1 MKMKFT
7 MRVIAS
13 AVMLMSASAMAAPG
27 VTSNGY
33 FRAGIGAAGDGR
45 TTSCFG
51 LGPAKYRL
59 GNECDNY
66 AEIGVDA
73 ELPTMSNG
81 TVWKMHTMLA
91 SDGSYALN
99 NGITDDSTKVKWSQM
114 YASGHNLGTGVLQG
128 ASIWVGRRYYDRPD
142 IHILDYKYL
151 NGDGDGAGIENLDL
165 GFAKLSY
172 ALERTANNW
181 NGGSQSSKT
190 DTNYY
195 SNLFRLDGI
204 KLHTDGY
211 LTGIAGF
218 TKGVGSRDG
227 AYQAPNGWYLGGL
240 YDAKVFDLNA
250 WHRLGLQYGKG
261 SNANGQFGQVRAG
274 WGSDPVRKEDS
285 TLQIFDSVN
294 YTSADGHWTML
305 GTVLFRKDKFE
316 AGHYTDFAG
325 TGKVWDEWKDQQW
338 LTIGARPHYHFNE
351 IWGAV
356 TEIGWTQMKYKK
368 VAGGNVTQNLTKATV
383 ALTAA
388 AGRSAFARP
397 EVRLYYTYAKWN
409 EAAKGFVATDA
420 YGDKTTGSSMG
431 VQVESWW

>member
-1 MKMKFT
+1 MKTKFT
-7 MRVIAS
+7 LRVIAS
-13 AVMLMSASAMAAPG
+13 AVMLMSAGAMASPG

-33 FRAGIGAAGDGR
+33 IRAGIGAAGDGR
-45 TTSCFG
+45 TTQCFG

-59 GNECDNY
+59 GNECDDY

-91 SDGSYALN
+91 SDASYRQ
-99 NGITDDSTKVKWSQM
+99 NGGLTDSTTKVNWSQM

-142 IHILDYKYL
+142 IHMLDYKYL

-172 ALERTANNW
+172 AIERTANNY
-181 NGGSQSSKT
+181 NGASTDKT

-218 TKGVGSRDG
+218 TKGIGSRDG
-227 AYQAPNGWYLGGL
+227 AYQAPNGWYLGGF
-240 YDAKVFDLNA
+240 YDVKFGDINA
-250 WHRLGLQYGKG
+250 WHRFGLEYGKG
-261 SNANGQFGQVRAG
+261 SNANGQFGQVKA
-274 WGSDPVRKEDS
+274 WSSGSAPVSKQDS
-285 TLQIFDSVN
+285 TLQVFDSVN

-305 GTVLFRKDKFE
+305 GTALYRKDKFDAAQWAE
-316 AGHYTDFAG
+316 APDASWFGYT
-325 TGKVWDEWKDQQW
+325 EQQW
-338 LTIGARPHYHFNE
+338 MTVGARPHYHFNE

-356 TEIGWTQMKYKK
+356 TEIGWTQLKRKK
-368 VAGGNVTQNLTKATV
+368 SDGSTLNQNLTKATV

-409 EAAKGFVATDA
+409 EAAKGYVATDA